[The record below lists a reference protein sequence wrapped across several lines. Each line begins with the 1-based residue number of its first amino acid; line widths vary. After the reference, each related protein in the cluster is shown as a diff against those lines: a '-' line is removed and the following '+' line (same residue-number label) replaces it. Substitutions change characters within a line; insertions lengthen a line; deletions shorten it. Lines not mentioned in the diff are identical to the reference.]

1 MAVDSDWMDDES
13 LEDEGVFYD
22 PDSGKYFAKID
33 YTYKGGRSGIG
44 KSSKLG
50 KRKTKGARTFIELN
64 EDEVEQFQSYRD
76 RYEGTRIKGKRGG
89 SAYGG
94 PGREVVRKEF
104 RRGRME
110 GETYAEYQKAKKEF
124 EADRRSRRAGRLERL
139 TSLSNWWD
147 KERVSGERGKAR
159 KELVEAQGNAIA
171 AFRQRFAVGQ
181 GWG

>member
-13 LEDEGVFYD
+13 LEDDGVFYD

-33 YTYKGGRSGIG
+33 YTYKGGRRGFG
-44 KSSKLG
+44 RSSKFG
-50 KRKTKGARTFIELN
+50 SRKTKSGRTFIELS
-64 EDEVEQFQSYRD
+64 EDEIDEFQSYRD

-89 SAYGG
+89 GAYGG
-94 PGREVVRKEF
+94 PGREVRAQKF
-104 RRGRME
+104 RAQ
-110 GETYAEYQKAKKEF
+110 GEEESYSDYQKAKKQF
-124 EADRRSRRAGRLERL
+124 ESDLKAQRGGRLERL
-139 TSLSNWWD
+139 STLSNWWD

-171 AFRQRFAVGQ
+171 AFRARFAVGQ